1 MDPTQNN
8 DFEHY
13 NDNNKHDNKHDNEHY
28 DC

>member
-13 NDNNKHDNKHDNEHY
+13 NDNDQNDNEHDNEHY

>member
-13 NDNNKHDNKHDNEHY
+13 NDNYQHDNKHDNEHY